1 MVLHQGEE
9 FSGIVVSKRD
19 YKERDLLVKIL
30 TNRYG
35 YKTFYIRGAKKRGF
49 RLGAIILPFS
59 HGRYLGSINDD
70 GLSYLSTGKEIDQ
83 YQNIFND
90 IMLNAYAS
98 YVLGLGEAAIKD
110 DCILASQWYR
120 KVERALQLID
130 QGVNP
135 LIIVSIM
142 EIQMLE
148 LFGVAPEWRFC
159 AVCGNQRSSF
169 DYSESYGGILCKN
182 HWHLD
187 QNRLHLDEKTMY
199 FLRYLSDIDLDVLE
213 SVNLSEKTSIKIK
226 RALDVIYDDQVG
238 LYVPAKKFLNE
249 MTSFDFAFEK
259 GLDKTE

>member
-120 KVERALQLID
+120 KIERALQLID

-159 AVCGNQRSSF
+159 AVCGNHLFRSDAKFSSTCGWPSFFEADKQGTAYHRDSSF
-169 DYSESYGGILCKN
+169 GMERIEVVCKRCDS
-182 HWHLD
+182 HLGHVFND
-187 QNRLHLDEKTMY
+187 GPPPTGMRYCMNSVSLD
-199 FLRYLSDIDLDVLE
+199 FVPD
-213 SVNLSEKTSIKIK
+213 SEKK
-226 RALDVIYDDQVG
+226 
-238 LYVPAKKFLNE
+238 
-249 MTSFDFAFEK
+249 
-259 GLDKTE
+259 

>member
-1 MVLHQGEE
+1 
-9 FSGIVVSKRD
+9 
-19 YKERDLLVKIL
+19 
-30 TNRYG
+30 
-35 YKTFYIRGAKKRGF
+35 
-49 RLGAIILPFS
+49 
-59 HGRYLGSINDD
+59 
-70 GLSYLSTGKEIDQ
+70 
-83 YQNIFND
+83 
-90 IMLNAYAS
+90 MLNAYAS

-120 KVERALQLID
+120 KIERALQLID

-142 EIQMLE
+142 EIQLLE

-199 FLRYLSDIDLDVLE
+199 FLRYLSDIDLDVLK
-213 SVNLSEKTSIKIK
+213 SVSLSEKTSIKIK

-238 LYVPAKKFLNE
+238 LYVPARKFLNE

>member
-120 KVERALQLID
+120 KIERALQLID

-159 AVCGNQRSSF
+159 AVCGNQRSSLTIPKVMEEF
-169 DYSESYGGILCKN
+169 FAKIIGILIPIGCILTKKRCTSYGICLILI
-182 HWHLD
+182 W
-187 QNRLHLDEKTMY
+187 T
-199 FLRYLSDIDLDVLE
+199 F
-213 SVNLSEKTSIKIK
+213 
-226 RALDVIYDDQVG
+226 
-238 LYVPAKKFLNE
+238 
-249 MTSFDFAFEK
+249 
-259 GLDKTE
+259 